1 MLISENSYANN
12 FNLNNN
18 PKKNDEENKKNHQIF
33 MYKMQ
38 NMKQK
43 RRMEKKL
50 FYIGVKVN

>member
-18 PKKNDEENKKNHQIF
+18 PKKKNDEEYKKTSNRY
-33 MYKMQ
+33 MYKIQ

-43 RRMEKKL
+43 LFEEGKKKFCYL
-50 FYIGVKVN
+50 YE